1 MQAFFVDA
9 RAMAVVDLV
18 RDPLQPS
25 RVVDNA
31 LKLRAPAQ
39 QQRLRS
45 APLKMPVGRL
55 DGAVLVGRSA
65 IVTTGMHPAMSAQR
79 LVAGG
84 EIRFGLR
91 SQILESRREAIGTM
105 LLGATP

>member
-1 MQAFFVDA
+1 
-9 RAMAVVDLV
+9 
-18 RDPLQPS
+18 
-25 RVVDNA
+25 
-31 LKLRAPAQ
+31 
-39 QQRLRS
+39 LRS

-55 DGAVLVGRSA
+55 DGTVLVGRSA
-65 IVTTGMHPAMSAQR
+65 IVTTGMQPVMSAQR

-91 SQILESRREAIGTM
+91 QILEGRREAIGTM